1 MRNMVYQNYN
11 TPGDY
16 GYQGV
21 AKRESAMNS
30 LDGYAAKAKESKKQ
44 EKLAKKQAKN
54 AEKAARAEANRQRAQ
69 RKMEA
74 RAYLDGKGY
83 SDIALAN
90 RKQVCTGP
98 SCGPQ
103 PAINPRTYNEN
114 VALANRNIKQ
124 QERANQRAR
133 AQAPVKAPAG
143 YGYYRDGNRQMP
155 VPVTPKGYVPKSYL
169 MAVQNGRSPQSI
181 ARDSQGASAR
191 VYPSR
196 LTPKQAGPWIKNP
209 GYADIPGIDAP
220 RGTRPTVHF
229 KSRNVAPARAPVSVQ
244 PPVPYNGPA
253 RAPVRSRNV
262 APDRPAYMDPKML
275 YPVSK
280 SVTPVKM
287 ADPQGRPFVI
297 PQNASGTVPKTYLHN
312 INDARP
318 ASARARDQ
326 AINSKYVLPAAPTP
340 YQARPWVMNP
350 GKYDIP
356 GIDADADAPTTYRPP
371 RSPEAATKKRKM
383 NGKKVAASNA
393 RDDKGKF
400 VAADKAK
407 NNGSNSKGK
416 GGNKPKAPA
425 KKKQDAPAKKGQ
437 DSTVQSKNAKS
448 GSKKGTPSKKSC
460 GTKTAQSKKR

>member
-1 MRNMVYQNYN
+1 MRNMVYQNYGLPAFAGGAS
-11 TPGDY
+11 T
-16 GYQGV
+16 
-21 AKRESAMNS
+21 
-30 LDGYAAKAKESKKQ
+30 DGYAAKVKENKRQ
-44 EKLAKKQAKN
+44 EKLAKKQARN
-54 AEKAARAEANRQRAQ
+54 AEKAARSEANRQRSQ
-69 RKMEA
+69 RKMAA
-74 RAYLDGKGY
+74 RAILDREGY
-83 SDIALAN
+83 TDIALAN
-90 RKQVCTGP
+90 MKACEGP

-103 PAINPRTYNEN
+103 PAIRPKTYNEN
-114 VALANRNIKQ
+114 VAIANRNIRQ
-124 QERANQRAR
+124 QERANQRAH
-133 AQAPVKAPAG
+133 AQAPVRSRNVAPAG

-181 ARDSQGASAR
+181 ARDAQGASAR
-191 VYPSR
+191 IYPSR

-229 KSRNVAPARAPVSVQ
+229 KSRNIAPTRAPVSVQ

-280 SVTPVKM
+280 SVTPVRM

-326 AINSKYVLPAAPTP
+326 AINSRYVLPAAHTP
-340 YQARPWVMNP
+340 YQARPWVVNP

-356 GIDADADAPTTYRPP
+356 GIDADADTPTTCRPP
-371 RSPEAATKKRKM
+371 RSPEAAAKKRKM

-425 KKKQDAPAKKGQ
+425 NKKQDAADKKGQ
-437 DSTVQSKNAKS
+437 GPTVQSKNAKS
-448 GSKKGTPSKKSC
+448 GSKKGTPSKRSC
-460 GTKTAQSKKR
+460 GTKTSQSKKR